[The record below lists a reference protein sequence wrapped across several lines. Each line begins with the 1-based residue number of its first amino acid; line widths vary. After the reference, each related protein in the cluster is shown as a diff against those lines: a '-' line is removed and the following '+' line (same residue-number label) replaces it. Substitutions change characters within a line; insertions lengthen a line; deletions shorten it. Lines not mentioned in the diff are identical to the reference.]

1 MSVIELL
8 IDNAT
13 DDTLRDGSLSV
24 RSIPEAETKSVGE
37 LWCRQLPKLLIVI
50 IIIIIV
56 FRKIE
61 WFRFHGQRDAHNS
74 G

>member
-1 MSVIELL
+1 MNYGA
-8 IDNAT
+8 DN
-13 DDTLRDGSLSV
+13 S
-24 RSIPEAETKSVGE
+24 
-37 LWCRQLPKLLIVI
+37 PKLLIVI

>member
-1 MSVIELL
+1 MNYGA
-8 IDNAT
+8 DN
-13 DDTLRDGSLSV
+13 S
-24 RSIPEAETKSVGE
+24 
-37 LWCRQLPKLLIVI
+37 PKLLIV